1 MPATGYVHGY
11 SPREAQRLA
20 DQAGTLAD
28 LLHHD
33 TAYPAGSRVLEAGC
47 GTGRQS
53 LILAAHSPGADITSV
68 DISQASL
75 EQARQAVAQAG
86 HANLRFLRADLFNLP
101 FAPKSFDHV
110 FVCFVLEHLADPLS
124 ALKALKSMLR
134 PGGTICVV
142 EGDHGSCYFH
152 PETPAAR
159 QAWQCLVESQARLGG
174 DSLIGRR
181 VYPLLEAAGFEDVR
195 ISPRMVYVDQSRPEL
210 VEGFIRRTIIAMVE
224 GVGQQSLEQGLI
236 DQATWERGIADLHR
250 TAQHGG
256 TFCYTFFKGL
266 AIRPA

>member
-1 MPATGYVHGY
+1 MHAKGYVHGY

-20 DQAGTLAD
+20 DQAGTLAE

-33 TAYPAGSRVLEAGC
+33 TIYPAGSHVLEAGC

-53 LILAAHSPGADITSV
+53 LILARQSPGAHITSV
-68 DISQASL
+68 DISEASL
-75 EQARQAVAQAG
+75 RQARAAVTSAG
-86 HANLRFLRADLFNLP
+86 HGNVRFLRGDIFGLP
-101 FAPKSFDHV
+101 FAQESFDHV
-110 FVCFVLEHLADPLS
+110 FVCFVLEHLADPLG
-124 ALKALKSMLR
+124 ALRALGRMLK

-159 QAWQCLVESQARLGG
+159 QVWRCLIDSQARLGG

-181 VYPLLEAAGFEDVR
+181 VYPLLEEAGFKDARV
-195 ISPRMVYVDQSRPEL
+195 SPRMVYVDQSRPEL

-224 GVGQQSLEQGLI
+224 GVRQQSLAQGLI
-236 DQATWERGIADLHR
+236 DQATWERGIAGLHR
-250 TAQHGG
+250 TAQPGG

-266 AIRPA
+266 GTR

>member
-1 MPATGYVHGY
+1 MQASGYVHGY

-33 TAYPAGSRVLEAGC
+33 TAYQPGARVLEAGC
-47 GTGRQS
+47 GTGCQS
-53 LILAAHSPGADITSV
+53 LILAEHSPGAAITSV
-68 DISQASL
+68 DISEASL
-75 EQARQAVAQAG
+75 EQARQAVTQAG
-86 HANLRFLRADLFNLP
+86 HVNLRFLRADLFNLP
-101 FAPKSFDHV
+101 FAQESFDHV
-110 FVCFVLEHLADPLS
+110 FVCFVLEHLADPLGALR
-124 ALKALKSMLR
+124 ALKRVLR

-152 PETPAAR
+152 PETAAAR
-159 QAWQCLVESQARLGG
+159 QAWQCLIESQARLGG

-181 VYPLLEAAGFEDVR
+181 VYPLLEEAGFRDIQV
-195 ISPRMVYVDQSRPEL
+195 SPRMVYVDQGRPAL

-224 GVGQQSLEQGLI
+224 GVRQSSLEQGLI
-236 DQATWERGIADLHR
+236 DQATWDRGIADLHR
-250 TAQHGG
+250 TAQAGG

-266 AIRPA
+266 GIRAA

>member
-1 MPATGYVHGY
+1 MQALGYVHGY

-33 TAYPAGSRVLEAGC
+33 TAYPPGAAVLEAGC
-47 GTGRQS
+47 GTGCQS
-53 LILAAHSPGADITSV
+53 LILAQHSPGAAITSV
-68 DISQASL
+68 DISEASL
-75 EQARQAVAQAG
+75 AQARAAIAEAG
-86 HANLRFLRADLFNLP
+86 HANVRFLRADLFNLP
-101 FAPKSFDHV
+101 FAEASFDHV
-110 FVCFVLEHLADPLS
+110 FVCFVLEHLADPLG
-124 ALKALKSMLR
+124 ALKALRRVLR

-159 QAWQCLVESQARLGG
+159 QAWQCLIESQARLGG

-181 VYPLLEAAGFEDVR
+181 VYPLLAAAGFDDVQV
-195 ISPRMVYVDQSRPEL
+195 SPRMVYVDQSRPAL

-224 GVGQQSLEQGLI
+224 GVRQASLEQGLI
-236 DQATWERGIADLHR
+236 DQATWEKGIADLHR
-250 TAQHGG
+250 TAQAGG

-266 AIRPA
+266 GVR